1 MSKISKELMAADENT
16 KSISMEELESKV
28 KEGIVM
34 GKVSDELRK
43 KDEAVDAVSMERL
56 EAEAKQ
62 PKVSP
67 ELMAEDEAVPSVSM
81 DELESELKE
90 GVGGIKY
97 QNIIDDLHK
106 LNVTDEEIEKFPA
119 ETVAEL
125 NAYGAMSV
133 AAKYMFSKE
142 GEEAMNKRDMALINF
157 LATHKDPFKELY
169 EAAIKK

>member
-1 MSKISKELMAADENT
+1 
-16 KSISMEELESKV
+16 MEELESKV

-43 KDEAVDAVSMERL
+43 KDEAVEAVSMERL

-62 PKVSP
+62 SKVSP

-106 LNVTDEEIEKFPA
+106 LKLSDEDIKKLPA
-119 ETVAEL
+119 DAVATL
-125 NAYGAMSV
+125 NAYGALGVV
-133 AAKYMFSKE
+133 AKLMFDPKVM
-142 GEEAMNKRDMALINF
+142 EEKNKQDMVLLQF
-157 LATHKDPFKELY
+157 LATHPDPFKELY
-169 EAAIKK
+169 EAAAKK